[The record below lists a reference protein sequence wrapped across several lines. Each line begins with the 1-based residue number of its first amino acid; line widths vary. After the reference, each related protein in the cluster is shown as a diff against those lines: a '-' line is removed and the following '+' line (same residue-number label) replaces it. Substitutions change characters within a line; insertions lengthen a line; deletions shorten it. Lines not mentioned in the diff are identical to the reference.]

1 MISTID
7 PVKGANNSNLFCGQ
21 NAQVAAYTAP
31 AKPGSNVTF
40 QWSGAPGGNDNVRSR
55 GSAAYTG
62 GMLKRRVQQ
71 WPHNVGPIMSYM
83 TACGSDDCS
92 TFNSSA
98 AEWFKIA
105 ELGMNS
111 SNTWY
116 QGYLSRLSLFY
127 EERAF

>member
-62 GMLKRRVQQ
+62 GML
-71 WPHNVGPIMSYM
+71 NVGPNSGRTMSGPSCP
-83 TACGSDDCS
+83 T
-92 TFNSSA
+92 
-98 AEWFKIA
+98 
-105 ELGMNS
+105 
-111 SNTWY
+111 
-116 QGYLSRLSLFY
+116 
-127 EERAF
+127 

>member
-1 MISTID
+1 MLRPLRILHLPSLGAMSPSNGLEPLVETITY
-7 PVKGANNSNLFCGQ
+7 VVTVAHECRLGSCS
-21 NAQVAAYTAP
+21 QVP
-31 AKPGSNVTF
+31 
-40 QWSGAPGGNDNVRSR
+40 
-55 GSAAYTG
+55 
-62 GMLKRRVQQ
+62 QQ

-92 TFNSSA
+92 TFNTTS

-116 QGYLSRLSLFY
+116 QGYLSMS
-127 EERAF
+127 